1 MHCEWNR
8 EGLPLKSLSG
18 RFVVGLAILAAGVII
33 LLGNLE
39 VLRDPD
45 QYLAYWPVVLIALG
59 AVWIVQALQPDRG
72 FSSWAGLITGGFVLF
87 LGVVYLGRN
96 LDWFDF
102 QMRYV
107 WRMVWPALLIL
118 VGITLLRG
126 RAPGPGG
133 RTAFMGA
140 VEMGGSEPWKLE
152 GGSYTAMMGSVEMDL
167 RAAEIPDGETLLDL
181 TAIMGSI
188 EIKVP
193 RDVSIIGE
201 GSAVLGGFTFLGQED
216 GGVVASGHM
225 QRAAGDGAK
234 TLRIQARSVMG
245 SVEIEEV

>member
-1 MHCEWNR
+1 M
-8 EGLPLKSLSG
+8 KSFSG
-18 RFVVGLAILAAGVII
+18 RFIVGLAILAAGIII

-39 VLRDPD
+39 VLRDPG

-59 AVWIVQALQPDRG
+59 VLWIAGAMQA
-72 FSSWAGLITGGFVLF
+72 SSGSPSWSGLITGGFVLF

-96 LDWFDF
+96 LDLFHF
-102 QMRYV
+102 QMRHV

-126 RAPGPGG
+126 RAAGPGG

-140 VEMGGSEPWKLE
+140 VEMGGSERWKLQ

-193 RDVSIIGE
+193 RDVSIVGE

-216 GGVVASGHM
+216 GGVVASGRM
-225 QRAAGDGAK
+225 ERTAGDGSK